1 MLSRADSYAQLA
13 SQFQWQVP
21 AAYNIGVDACDKWA
35 DGSGRLALIYEQ
47 SDGAQSR
54 YTFDQIRA
62 QSNRLAHSLERHG
75 VKRGD
80 RVAVYLPQAPE
91 TAVTHIAVYK
101 MGAVAVPLFTLFG
114 VDAIQYRL
122 ANSGAAALVTDAE
135 GCRKL
140 REIRAGLPDLMVVYC
155 IDPDSPDD
163 AVPFHAARAT

>member
-1 MLSRADSYAQLA
+1 MLSRAESYKQLV

-21 AAYNIGVDACDKWA
+21 AEFNIGVDACDKWA
-35 DGSGRLALIYEQ
+35 DGSGRVALIYEK
-47 SDGAQSR
+47 SDGAQTR
-54 YTFDQIRA
+54 YTFDDIKA

-75 VKRGD
+75 VRRGD

-140 REIRAGLPDLMVVYC
+140 LELSLIH
-155 IDPDSPDD
+155 I
-163 AVPFHAARAT
+163 